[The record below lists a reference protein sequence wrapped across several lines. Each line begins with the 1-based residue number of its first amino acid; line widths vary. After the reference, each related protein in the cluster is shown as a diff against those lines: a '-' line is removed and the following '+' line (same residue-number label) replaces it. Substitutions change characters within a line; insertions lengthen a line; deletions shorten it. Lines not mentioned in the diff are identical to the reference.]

1 LSGIALTMRPAVEP
15 VSLAGKVALVTGA
28 TSGIGRAI
36 ALALAGERA
45 SVVPVGRNQEEL
57 DRIMDCVREMGGEA
71 LPCRVDLRSVR
82 AIEKL
87 VQTIGEMGHLDILV
101 HSAGIIVE
109 TEMRSARVRDLDA
122 QYLANVRGPYALTQA
137 ALPLLKASRGQVV
150 FINSSAGTNAK
161 RANVGQFSAT
171 QFAMKAVAD
180 SLREEVNCEGVRV
193 LTVHPGRTAT
203 PRQQAMHAK
212 AGRPYRPE
220 LLMQPEDV
228 AAMVVAALRLPGTA
242 EVTDLHIRPM
252 IKS

>member
-1 LSGIALTMRPAVEP
+1 MGPAVEP

-28 TSGIGRAI
+28 TSGIGRSIAI
-36 ALALAGERA
+36 ALLGQRA
-45 SVVPVGRNQEEL
+45 SVAPVGRNQEEL
-57 DRIMDCVREMGGEA
+57 DRILEFARELGTEA
-71 LPCRVDLRSVR
+71 MPCRVDLRSLK

-87 VQTIGEMGHLDILV
+87 VQTIAELGRLDILV

-122 QYLANVRGPYALTQA
+122 QYLANVRAPYALTKA

-150 FINSSAGTNAK
+150 FINSSAGANAK

-180 SLREEVNCEGVRV
+180 SLREEVNGEGVRV

-203 PRQQAMHAK
+203 PRQQAMHAR

-228 AAMVVAALRLPGTA
+228 AAMVIAALRLPATA
-242 EVTDLHIRPM
+242 EVTDLHMRPM